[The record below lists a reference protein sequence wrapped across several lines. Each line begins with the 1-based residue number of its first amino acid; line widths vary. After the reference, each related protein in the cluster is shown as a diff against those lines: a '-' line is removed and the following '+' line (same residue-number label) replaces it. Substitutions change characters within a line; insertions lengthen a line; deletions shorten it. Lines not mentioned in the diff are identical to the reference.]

1 MQSSGPITR
10 PYLRSPLSVPPSK
23 TRDVF
28 SAGCPIWCA
37 GQTQWGETIGGYHSV
52 DDLPSRDLL
61 RAQLSY
67 AILAPVNV
75 TAFTGVPYASATVR
89 DGQYKMWMGGS
100 PRFMY
105 DRIQIVDPS
114 LSVYVRSRYW
124 GNLIDL

>member
-1 MQSSGPITR
+1 MQSSGPITLL
-10 PYLRSPLSVPPSK
+10 YLRSPLSVPPSK

-28 SAGCPIWCA
+28 SAGCPMWCA

-52 DDLPSRDLL
+52 VDLPSCDLL

-75 TAFTGVPYASATVR
+75 TAFIGVPYASATRR
-89 DGQYKMWMGGS
+89 DGQYKTWMGGD
-100 PRFMY
+100 PRFMCN
-105 DRIQIVDPS
+105 RIQIVDSS
-114 LSVYVRSRYW
+114 LSVSVRSRYW

>member
-1 MQSSGPITR
+1 MI
-10 PYLRSPLSVPPSK
+10 
-23 TRDVF
+23 
-28 SAGCPIWCA
+28 CPA
-37 GQTQWGETIGGYHSV
+37 VTYYV
-52 DDLPSRDLL
+52 